1 MPTRSILVTGCSSGI
16 GYSAAVG
23 LRNRGYRVFATV
35 RKDTDLVRLSEQ
47 GFEVHKLDLNSSQS
61 IKQCFA
67 RVMQQSGGT
76 LDALFNN
83 GGYGQVGAI
92 EDLSREQLRQQFETN
107 LFGWHELTCHVIAV
121 MRRQG
126 HGRIV
131 QNGSGLGL
139 FALPLRGAYT
149 ASKHALE
156 GWSDTL
162 RLELVGTNIQVS
174 IIEPGPIDTPFRQN
188 SLKTLE
194 NGIDMQHSFYSNYYR
209 KMAKRLKIVG
219 PAVAFTLP
227 PEAVVKKLI
236 HALESKHPRARYRVT
251 FPVIILWHTRKW
263 LSDRIFDR
271 ILLKAGHE
279 KD

>member
-1 MPTRSILVTGCSSGI
+1 MSAPSILITGCSSGI
-16 GYSAAVG
+16 GYSAAVE
-23 LRNRGYRVFATV
+23 LKKRGYQVYATV
-35 RKDTDLVRLSEQ
+35 RKDSDLARLREQ
-47 GFEVHKLDLNSSQS
+47 GFEAAKLDLNVSES
-61 IKQCFA
+61 IRQCFDW
-67 RVMQQSGGT
+67 VMQQSGGT

-92 EDLSREQLRQQFETN
+92 EDLSREQLRLQFETN
-107 LFGWHELTCHVIAV
+107 LFGWHELTCLAIAV

-126 HGRIV
+126 HGRII

-149 ASKHALE
+149 AGKHALE
-156 GWSDTL
+156 GWNDTL
-162 RLELVGTNIQVS
+162 RLEMADTNIKIS

-194 NGIDMQHSFYSNYYR
+194 NIDKQRSFYSDHYR
-209 KMAKRLKIVG
+209 NMTERLKVVG
-219 PAVAFTLP
+219 PAVPFTLP

-251 FPVIILWHTRKW
+251 FPVVLLWRIKKW
-263 LSDRIFDR
+263 LSDRLFDR
-271 ILLKAGHE
+271 LLLKIGP
-279 KD
+279 